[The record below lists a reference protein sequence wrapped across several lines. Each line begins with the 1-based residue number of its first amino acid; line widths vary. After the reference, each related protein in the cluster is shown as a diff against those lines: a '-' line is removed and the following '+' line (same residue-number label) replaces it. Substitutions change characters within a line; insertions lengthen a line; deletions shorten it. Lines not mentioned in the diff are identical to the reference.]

1 MVQLIIDGV
10 EMPESQ
16 HGGYQCNR
24 TELSTDVVM
33 ISGRLTREV
42 RGSVWEIEYQYGFF
56 TDAQRT
62 AVLAVCEKGLRE
74 PVTVGF
80 LPPSATGEELTYS
93 SFLVT
98 NLQRPTF
105 YWSNVVGDEEGVPV
119 ATGVW
124 GNFAVTLR
132 EVSPSD

>member
-16 HGGYQCNR
+16 KGGYKASK

-42 RGSVWEIEYQYGFF
+42 RGSVWEIEYQYGYL
-56 TDAQRT
+56 TDAMRT

-74 PVTVGF
+74 PISVGF
-80 LPPSATGEELTYS
+80 LPPDSTGEALTYS
-93 SFLVT
+93 TFLVT
-98 NLQRPTF
+98 SLKRPTF
-105 YWSNVVGDEEGVPV
+105 YWSTVVGDEEDVPV
-119 ATGVW
+119 ASGIW
-124 GNFAVTLR
+124 ADFSVTLR